1 VSSVFSTTHNEEG
14 SMSSN
19 VVSLF
24 ADQLTGAAKST
35 ERYVRSNPW
44 QIAGALAVVGVAAG
58 LALARGTR
66 RFRRRRADPS
76 DAASD
81 SGAASEVSG
90 G

>member
-1 VSSVFSTTHNEEG
+1 MSSG

-44 QIAGALAVVGVAAG
+44 QTAGALAVVGVAAG
-58 LALARGTR
+58 LALVRGAR
-66 RFRRRRADPS
+66 RFRRRQVDV
-76 DAASD
+76 

>member
-1 VSSVFSTTHNEEG
+1 
-14 SMSSN
+14 MSNLAQQTVGRDRMSN

-24 ADQLTGAAKST
+24 ADQLTGAAKTT

-44 QIAGALAVVGVAAG
+44 QAAGALAVVGLAAG
-58 LALARGTR
+58 LLLMRGTR
-66 RFRRRRADPS
+66 RFRNGRADP
-76 DAASD
+76 

>member
-1 VSSVFSTTHNEEG
+1 LCGSKHNEEG
-14 SMSSN
+14 SMNSN

-24 ADQLTGAAKST
+24 ADQMTGAAKST

-44 QIAGALAVVGVAAG
+44 QAAGALAVVGLAAG

-66 RFRRRRADPS
+66 RFRRSRADL
-76 DAASD
+76 

>member
-1 VSSVFSTTHNEEG
+1 MNSK
-14 SMSSN
+14 

-44 QIAGALAVVGVAAG
+44 QTAGALAVVGVAAG
-58 LALARGTR
+58 LALVRGAR
-66 RFRRRRADPS
+66 RFRRRRVDP
-76 DAASD
+76 

>member
-1 VSSVFSTTHNEEG
+1 MN
-14 SMSSN
+14 SN

-44 QIAGALAVVGVAAG
+44 QSAGALVVVGVAAG
-58 LALARGTR
+58 LALMRGTR
-66 RFRRRRADPS
+66 RFRRRKADL
-76 DAASD
+76 
-81 SGAASEVSG
+81 SGAASEISG

>member
-1 VSSVFSTTHNEEG
+1 
-14 SMSSN
+14 MSSN

-35 ERYVRSNPW
+35 ERYVRANPW
-44 QIAGALAVVGVAAG
+44 QAAGALAVLGLAAG
-58 LALARGTR
+58 RALTRGALR
-66 RFRRRRADPS
+66 LRRRRADL
-76 DAASD
+76 

>member
-1 VSSVFSTTHNEEG
+1 MN
-14 SMSSN
+14 SN

-44 QIAGALAVVGVAAG
+44 RTAGALAIVGVAAG
-58 LALARGTR
+58 LALVRGTR
-66 RFRRRRADPS
+66 RFRHRRADP
-76 DAASD
+76 DP

>member
-1 VSSVFSTTHNEEG
+1 MSSLAEQTVG
-14 SMSSN
+14 QDRMSN

-44 QIAGALAVVGVAAG
+44 QVAGALALVG
-58 LALARGTR
+58 LAVGLVLTRGTQRFGR
-66 RFRRRRADPS
+66 RGPDFS
-76 DAASD
+76 S
-81 SGAASEVSG
+81 AASEVSG